1 MRKFFK
7 AVAFV
12 TIFSVLTRTIGFFL
26 RIYLSRV
33 MGAET
38 LGAYQ
43 VSMSI
48 FGVLMTLVTSGLPL
62 VVSRNVAY
70 FEQKNAN
77 MQHKNI
83 TAGLIIAIAL
93 STILCVILYAFPN
106 ILQIFITSE
115 ESISMIL
122 ILLPALIASAIY
134 SILRSGLWGRKYFFT
149 ISFTEFFEQVVRII
163 LCIIL
168 FNIPLS
174 LSVGQKSALSLTL
187 SCVASA
193 ILVLILYFVF
203 GGRLKSPKD
212 NLLPI
217 LKTST
222 PITLVRTISSV
233 VGSLIAIIIPHQ
245 LTKFGYSESE
255 ALAQFGMFM
264 GMTMP
269 ILMIPNTFTSSIAVA
284 LVPEISGYT
293 NNIDKY
299 KGNIDGLSNKIT
311 SAIKT
316 VILIS
321 FILMASFI
329 SLGKPIC
336 KFLFNNSQAGV
347 YLSASAVLMLP
358 IGLNQI
364 CTSMLNAV
372 GLEIKALGNYAIGVI
387 GLFLAIFI
395 LPQYIGTYSIV
406 VGLGLMHLLT
416 CILSLRMLKRRK
428 LINWTINKPIFL
440 CVIICA
446 IVSLI
451 GCFAYNLLIK
461 FMNYIIALIIIGVLT
476 VGCTVLLMA
485 VFNLVNMQILMVKF
499 TKRKK
504 YTKKSVT
511 NNQIINKVA

>member
-33 MGAET
+33 MGAEV

-48 FGVLMTLVTSGLPL
+48 FGVLMTLVSSGLPL

-70 FEQKNAN
+70 YDQKNEM

-83 TAGLIIAIAL
+83 TAGLIIGTTLSVVLCAI
-93 STILCVILYAFPN
+93 IYAFPQ
-106 ILQIFITSE
+106 ILNLFISSA
-115 ESISMIL
+115 ESINIIL
-122 ILLPALIASAIY
+122 ILLPALVASAIY
-134 SILRSGLWGRKYFFT
+134 AILRGGLWGKKYFFT
-149 ISFTEFFEQVVRII
+149 ISFTEFFEQVVRVV
-163 LCIIL
+163 LCIVL
-168 FNIPLS
+168 FNIPLE
-174 LSVGQKSALSLTL
+174 LSIGQKSALSLTL

-193 ILVLILYFVF
+193 LLVIILYFVF

-212 NLLPI
+212 NFVPI

-245 LTKFGYSESE
+245 LTKFGYSQSE
-255 ALAQFGMFM
+255 ALAQFGMLM

-293 NNIDKY
+293 NNIDKFN
-299 KGNIDGLSNKIT
+299 GSVTELSNKIT

-321 FILMASFI
+321 FVLMASFI
-329 SLGKPIC
+329 SLGEPIC
-336 KFLFNNSQAGV
+336 QFLFNNSQAGI
-347 YLSASAVLMLP
+347 YLSVGAVLMLP

-364 CTSMLNAV
+364 CTSMLNAL
-372 GLEIKALGNYAIGVI
+372 GLEFKALVNYAMGAVA
-387 GLFLAIFI
+387 LFICIFL
-395 LPQYIGTYSIV
+395 LPQYIGTYSVV
-406 VGLGLMHLLT
+406 VGLGLMHLIT
-416 CILSLRMLKRRK
+416 CFLSLRMLKKRQ
-428 LINWTINKPIFL
+428 LVNWSINKPIFL
-440 CVIICA
+440 CMVVCSV
-446 IVSLI
+446 VSLI
-451 GCFAYNLLIK
+451 GYFMYSLLIK
-461 FMNYIIALIIIGVLT
+461 FVPFIIALIICGVLT
-476 VGCTVLLMA
+476 VALTILLMFT
-485 VFNLVNMQILMVKF
+485 FNLINFKVAFVKIF
-499 TKRKK
+499 KQHKRK
-504 YTKKSVT
+504 
-511 NNQIINKVA
+511 NRAVA